1 MTGINGKNNLEN
13 TLIFFDS
20 SLDLNKIREIQK
32 TQNTLIIS
40 MDFLSFDLLKRN
52 KISHII
58 SDDFLTKKDMTLIQK
73 TAYKLS
79 DWYKEEQFS
88 QILKYKSVNVGSLI
102 QSELINILV
111 NFLKKFYTVYKISQ
125 RYQNHTFICS
135 NDISNIIQIFSKKF
149 IKIKSKK
156 NIDTLPLDSL
166 NTNLEFGFKKFNLK
180 FKVGTKKL
188 NSLKS
193 FTEKFSNSLIKP
205 ELNYNSKSFLF
216 SELNVLKF
224 SALFQKMSYFE
235 DNYIIYNRRQPLIW
249 NKESLSIFKNSK
261 ALLENENTLRSTIKS
276 TSNDREVLSEKFVN
290 NLKIHDN
297 ILTEFFTINSIS
309 FWVAFK
315 QIFFNLLTKRFF
327 ENYYEIDLAKELLEK
342 YSFAGIILQNEIGP
356 NEQILIQ
363 LAKIR
368 NIPIYLM
375 QHGLIFDTTEA
386 IIMNKY
392 QGVLGINS
400 DYQLVWGDVDFQ
412 YRKNMEFNSEKIIKI
427 GSPIFDNLANN
438 ENSEKNYILLTT
450 SGPTKEAIFDL
461 TVETI
466 QKNIDAIEKIAQI
479 ITSMNHKL
487 VIKIHPS
494 PDEFD
499 PTELVKKIDPK
510 IEVIKTGCIS
520 KLIKKCAL
528 MITIDFSSVIL
539 DSYLLKKPVISVP
552 VKNNNYGSPK
562 SFTDNSCI
570 ISTLDSLENSIK
582 KILNDKKR
590 YYEITEMGRNSAL
603 SYLSNQGNAS
613 DALLSFLSG
622 NKNLR

>member
-1 MTGINGKNNLEN
+1 MTGINGKNNLEK

-20 SLDLNKIREIQK
+20 SFDLNKIREIQK
-32 TQNTLIIS
+32 AQNTTVIS

-73 TAYKLS
+73 TAYELS
-79 DWYKEEQFS
+79 DWYEEEQFS
-88 QILKYKSVNVGSLI
+88 QILKYKDVNVGSLI
-102 QSELINILV
+102 QGELINILV

-125 RYQNHTFICS
+125 KYQNHTFICS
-135 NDISNIIQIFSKKF
+135 DDILNIIQIFSKKF

-216 SELNVLKF
+216 SELNTLKF
-224 SALFQKMSYFE
+224 SALFQKMPDFE
-235 DNYIIYNRRQPLIW
+235 DNHITYNRRQPLIW

-261 ALLENENTLRSTIKS
+261 AILENENTLRSTIKS

-297 ILTEFFTINSIS
+297 ILTEFFTINNIS

-315 QIFFNLLTKRFF
+315 QIFFTLLTKRFF

-375 QHGLIFDTTEA
+375 QHGLIFDT
-386 IIMNKY
+386 
-392 QGVLGINS
+392 
-400 DYQLVWGDVDFQ
+400 
-412 YRKNMEFNSEKIIKI
+412 
-427 GSPIFDNLANN
+427 
-438 ENSEKNYILLTT
+438 
-450 SGPTKEAIFDL
+450 
-461 TVETI
+461 
-466 QKNIDAIEKIAQI
+466 
-479 ITSMNHKL
+479 H
-487 VIKIHPS
+487 
-494 PDEFD
+494 
-499 PTELVKKIDPK
+499 
-510 IEVIKTGCIS
+510 
-520 KLIKKCAL
+520 
-528 MITIDFSSVIL
+528 
-539 DSYLLKKPVISVP
+539 
-552 VKNNNYGSPK
+552 
-562 SFTDNSCI
+562 
-570 ISTLDSLENSIK
+570 
-582 KILNDKKR
+582 
-590 YYEITEMGRNSAL
+590 
-603 SYLSNQGNAS
+603 
-613 DALLSFLSG
+613 
-622 NKNLR
+622 